1 MAREATFNFIPES
14 LIPPRKER
22 VREKHWVSISRDYNV
37 IRFSPDYIQ
46 DKHFDAKFIKLYY
59 DTNKK
64 TIGWRLLKEQNLDD
78 LAGYRK
84 IKITRVKNKKT
95 GYESKVCS
103 LGIKS
108 ILDALN
114 VKEGA
119 KFKNLSIGT
128 YREQGLLGNQ
138 YDYVTLA

>member
-1 MAREATFNFIPES
+1 MAREATFNFVPES
-14 LIPPRKER
+14 TIPSRKER
-22 VREKHWVSISRDYNV
+22 KQEKYWVSVSRDYNV
-37 IRFSPDYIQ
+37 IRFAPAYIQ

-64 TIGWRLLKEQNLDD
+64 TIGWRLMKENNLQD
-78 LAGYRK
+78 LDGYRK
-84 IKITRVKNKKT
+84 IKITHNKSKK

-114 VKEGA
+114 IKEGA
-119 KFKNLSIGT
+119 KFKNLPIGT
-128 YREQGLLGNQ
+128 YREGGLLGNQ